1 MRHHAGDDLEGP
13 EPDARHARRAGRR
26 ARRCGRDGLSDCV
39 AEPRS
44 RTFSWSDPGETV
56 AGITA
61 LPGLEALEQTLA
73 GELPYPPMAHLMGMR
88 LVEVVR
94 GRVVWEAVP
103 GEEHYNPIGTVHAGF
118 ATTLLDSAMG
128 TAFVSEADAGTRW
141 TTLELK
147 ANFTRAITAETG
159 PVRCTGTVVHR
170 GRTVV
175 TTEARLEDAA
185 NRLLAHGSSTI
196 LVLAA

>member
-1 MRHHAGDDLEGP
+1 M
-13 EPDARHARRAGRR
+13 
-26 ARRCGRDGLSDCV
+26 

-44 RTFSWSDPGETV
+44 RTFSWSDPGETL
-56 AGITA
+56 AGITT
-61 LPGLEALEQTLA
+61 LPGLEALERMLA
-73 GELPYPPMAHLMGMR
+73 GELPHPPIAHLMGMR

-103 GEEHYNPIGTVHAGF
+103 GRGALQPDRDRPRGVRDDAPRLGDGHGVR
-118 ATTLLDSAMG
+118 LDA
-128 TAFVSEADAGTRW
+128 EAGTRW

-175 TTEARLEDAA
+175 TTEARVEDGA
-185 NRLLAHGSSTI
+185 NRLLAHGTSTI

>member
-1 MRHHAGDDLEGP
+1 
-13 EPDARHARRAGRR
+13 
-26 ARRCGRDGLSDCV
+26 V
-39 AEPRS
+39 AKPRS
-44 RTFSWSDPGETV
+44 RTFTWSDPADTL
-56 AGITA
+56 AGLST
-61 LPGLEALEQTLA
+61 LPGLEALQRILA
-73 GELPYPPMAHLMGMR
+73 GDVPYPPIAHLMGMR
-88 LVEVVR
+88 LVEVEA

-128 TAFVSEADAGTRW
+128 TAFVSTAAAGTRW

-159 PVRCTGTVVHR
+159 PVRCTGSVVHP

-175 TTEARLEDAA
+175 TTEGRLEERRS
-185 NRLLAHGSSTI
+185 RLLAHATSTI
-196 LVLAA
+196 LVLRD

>member
-1 MRHHAGDDLEGP
+1 
-13 EPDARHARRAGRR
+13 
-26 ARRCGRDGLSDCV
+26 V
-39 AEPRS
+39 AKPRS
-44 RTFSWSDPGETV
+44 RTFTWSDPADTL
-56 AGITA
+56 AGLST
-61 LPGLEALEQTLA
+61 LPGLEALQRILA
-73 GELPYPPMAHLMGMR
+73 GDVPYPPIAHLMGMR
-88 LVEVVR
+88 LVEVEA

-128 TAFVSEADAGTRW
+128 TAFVSTAAAGTRW

-159 PVRCTGTVVHR
+159 PVRCTGSVVHP

-175 TTEARLEDAA
+175 TTEALLEERRS
-185 NRLLAHGSSTI
+185 RLLAHATSTI
-196 LVLAA
+196 LVLRD

>member
-1 MRHHAGDDLEGP
+1 
-13 EPDARHARRAGRR
+13 
-26 ARRCGRDGLSDCV
+26 V
-39 AEPRS
+39 AESRS
-44 RTFSWSDPGETV
+44 RTFTWSDPAETV
-56 AGITA
+56 AGLTA
-61 LPGLEALEQTLA
+61 LPGIEALRRTIS
-73 GELPYPPMAHLMGMR
+73 GDVPYPPIAHLMGMR
-88 LVEVVR
+88 LVEVEA

-128 TAFVSEADAGTRW
+128 TAFVSTAEAGARW

-159 PVRCTGTVVHR
+159 PVRCTGTVVHP

-175 TTEARLEDAA
+175 TTDARLDDAA
-185 NRLLAHGSSTI
+185 GRLLAHATSTI
-196 LVLAA
+196 LVLGD